1 MLIDDWD
8 IRNICR
14 HSSLH
19 ILLCQLSAQSAK
31 TQCLMIRKKYLNSIF
46 GNDPI
51 WKSTCTPIST
61 LSGNLNRYTCV
72 TTLILGGRAPWVN
85 AVIIL
90 PPSCLQTTQ
99 YSSLKYSVDSLLF
112 REAPQRMI
120 SSPNRAA
127 VNWEPP
133 LKLIPWTISWC
144 CRWWR
149 WLKRSSLPQ
158 HNLVR
163 EHFYQIASLLC
174 SSKWHLTE
182 EAHRRFKDSRRSEAP
197 SASRSPS
204 AIINIH
210 DLHQHHNCI
219 SDALMQCITST
230 YPLTSWARLARIR
243 IWTERCP
250 ICNASDNDRRSNVSK
265 EEWKI
270 FFAKCVYLPHHPHH

>member
-31 TQCLMIRKKYLNSIF
+31 TQCLMISKKYLNSIF

-210 DLHQHHNCI
+210 DQHHNCI
-219 SDALMQCITST
+219 SEAVHHIHLSIYKLSQIGSNKKMDREMSYLQC
-230 YPLTSWARLARIR
+230 
-243 IWTERCP
+243 
-250 ICNASDNDRRSNVSK
+250 VG
-265 EEWKI
+265 
-270 FFAKCVYLPHHPHH
+270 

>member
-1 MLIDDWD
+1 MSHDQEKVLKF
-8 IRNICR
+8 NIWQWPN
-14 HSSLH
+14 L
-19 ILLCQLSAQSAK
+19 K
-31 TQCLMIRKKYLNSIF
+31 
-46 GNDPI
+46 
-51 WKSTCTPIST
+51 KSTCTPIST
-61 LSGNLNRYTCV
+61 LSGNLNGYTCV

-219 SDALMQCITST
+219 SDAVHHIHLST
-230 YPLTSWARLARIR
+230 YKLSQIGS
-243 IWTERCP
+243 
-250 ICNASDNDRRSNVSK
+250 NKNMDR
-265 EEWKI
+265 EMCHLQ
-270 FFAKCVYLPHHPHH
+270 CVG

>member
-1 MLIDDWD
+1 MT
-8 IRNICR
+8 
-14 HSSLH
+14 
-19 ILLCQLSAQSAK
+19 QSE
-31 TQCLMIRKKYLNSIF
+31 
-46 GNDPI
+46 
-51 WKSTCTPIST
+51 KSTCTPIST

-120 SSPNRAA
+120 SSPNRA

-149 WLKRSSLPQ
+149 WVKRSLPQ

-163 EHFYQIASLLC
+163 EYFYQIASLPC

-210 DLHQHHNCI
+210 DLHNTTTA
-219 SDALMQCITST
+219 SVMQCITST
-230 YPLTSWARLARIR
+230 YPLTSWARSARIR
-243 IWTERCP
+243 KWTDRCP

-265 EEWKI
+265 GGMENL
-270 FFAKCVYLPHHPHH
+270 FCQVCVSPPPPHPHH